1 MEKIHTM
8 ENPQLLFQ
16 QIYFLTK
23 RNQTKFIFAQFNPRI
38 CDTST
43 FFFFYHLQLKRVNV
57 NAKNRF
63 HRSFP
68 FPWKVETPSKGNSGG
83 L

>member
-16 QIYFLTK
+16 QIYLLTK
-23 RNQTKFIFAQFNPRI
+23 RNQTKFIFAQFNPTNLRH
-38 CDTST
+38 
-43 FFFFYHLQLKRVNV
+43 FNVFFFYHLQLKRVNV